1 MVSHNEQ
8 RLTDEQLRN
17 ASLEQIEDLVQT
29 INLALQ
35 QRGIDGLLVW
45 QHSRTGEGRPTLSAP
60 DDPGTIG
67 SE

>member
-1 MVSHNEQ
+1 MVSRDEQ
-8 RLTDEQLRN
+8 LLTDEQLRK

-35 QRGIDGLLVW
+35 QRGIDGIVW
-45 QHSRTGEGRPTLSAP
+45 QHSRTREGPPTLSAP

>member
-1 MVSHNEQ
+1 MVSHDEQ
-8 RLTDEQLRN
+8 LLTDEQLRN

-45 QHSRTGEGRPTLSAP
+45 QHSRTREVRPTLSAP

>member
-8 RLTDEQLRN
+8 LLTDEQLRN

-35 QRGIDGLLVW
+35 QRGIDGLVW
-45 QHSRTGEGRPTLSAP
+45 QHSSTREARPTLSAP

>member
-8 RLTDEQLRN
+8 LLTDEQLRN

-35 QRGIDGLLVW
+35 QRGIDGLVW
-45 QHSRTGEGRPTLSAP
+45 QHSRTREGRPKLFGP
-60 DDPGTIG
+60 DDPGTSG

>member
-8 RLTDEQLRN
+8 LLTDEQLRN

-35 QRGIDGLLVW
+35 QRGIDGLVW
-45 QHSRTGEGRPTLSAP
+45 QRSRTGEGRPTLSAP
-60 DDPGTIG
+60 DDPGTVG

>member
-1 MVSHNEQ
+1 MVSHDE
-8 RLTDEQLRN
+8 RLLTDEQLRN

-35 QRGIDGLLVW
+35 QRGIDGLVW
-45 QHSRTGEGRPTLSAP
+45 QHSRTREGRPTLSAP